1 MSIVT
6 LIRQLQ
12 NEFAAM
18 PGLRLTERQVE
29 RLCHVSAS
37 SSASALRAL
46 VSAGYL
52 HAFEDGSYGR
62 ADIAVSAAVPFAS
75 GTLTA
80 VNEQ

>member
-37 SSASALRAL
+37 SAASALRAL

-52 HAFEDGSYGR
+52 HELEDGSYGR
-62 ADIAVSAAVPFAS
+62 ADIAASAARPLAAA
-75 GTLTA
+75 A
-80 VNEQ
+80 VNPHGGE

>member
-1 MSIVT
+1 MSIVR
-6 LIRQLQ
+6 LIRRLQ
-12 NEFAAM
+12 NEFGEM

-37 SSASALRAL
+37 TSASALRAL

-52 HAFEDGSYGR
+52 HMFEDGTYGR
-62 ADIAVSAAVPFAS
+62 ADFAASSGSPLAS
-75 GTLTA
+75 MA